1 MMYYKLQCTWID
13 EDEKHSCVDT
23 WNDLNEQELIKHVIE
38 YLDVLHHDN
47 VPYMPELDQIRKNFS
62 QFGEVNE
69 DVINSEYK
77 RLVDGYAAYTGI
89 MTELDVYKS
98 DPHNT
103 AYSFSVNVDK
113 QMTLII
119 TATNYEV

>member
-1 MMYYKLQCTWID
+1 MISYKLQCTWID
-13 EDEKHSCVDT
+13 ENGRHSCVDT
-23 WNDLNEQELIKHVIE
+23 WNDLNERELIEHVIE
-38 YLDVLHHDN
+38 YLDILHHDY
-47 VPYMPELDQIRKNFS
+47 VPYMPELEQIRKSFN

-103 AYSFSVNVDK
+103 AYSFSVNVDE
-113 QMTLII
+113 QMTLSI
-119 TATNYEV
+119 TATGYEV